1 MKPSS
6 QSSLPRR
13 PFGGAGS
20 NFPSAD
26 GNDSA
31 MSLRL
36 EGPVELW
43 DEAVPLGNGHMG
55 GLLYGD
61 GSVIKLALDCGSL
74 WDERKSPA
82 VLRKDFTW
90 KHWME
95 LKAAGRWEEIGGIFD
110 RPYWE
115 PTPTKIPGG
124 RLDIVLALASM
135 AESCRPETSGGCAAI
150 TPQRSES
157 ATSGARCDWGAGACS
172 HGTLLPCSPGTAQ
185 SALA

>member
-1 MKPSS
+1 
-6 QSSLPRR
+6 
-13 PFGGAGS
+13 
-20 NFPSAD
+20 
-26 GNDSA
+26 

-43 DEAVPLGNGHMG
+43 DEAIPLGNGHLG

-90 KHWME
+90 KHWLE
-95 LKAAGRWEEIGGIFD
+95 LKAAGRWDEIGEIFD

-124 RLDIVLALASM
+124 RLDIVLALGSM
-135 AESCRPETSGGCAAI
+135 AESSRPEKDGGGAAI
-150 TPQRSES
+150 TPQQSEA
-157 ATSGARCDWGAGACS
+157 ATTYAQRDRGAGACS
-172 HGTLLPCSPGTAQ
+172 HGTLLPCSFFSAR
-185 SALA
+185 SALAGFCHLLLISDKRSPVRVSFKN